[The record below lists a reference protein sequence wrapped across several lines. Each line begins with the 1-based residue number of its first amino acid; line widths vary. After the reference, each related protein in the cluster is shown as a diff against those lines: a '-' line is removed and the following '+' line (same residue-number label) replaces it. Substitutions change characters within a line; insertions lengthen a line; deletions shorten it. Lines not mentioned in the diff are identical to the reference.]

1 MGVWGVWEVWEER
14 GKEGK
19 GGRKRSWGLGAVQSA
34 NWKMQRVKWVGG
46 RVATLL
52 FALAFLGCETAFEP
66 FEESERAFSLFGY
79 VDAAAD
85 VQFVRVSPLRDSLHA
100 RAEPLDATVTMEHV
114 GTGETS
120 VWRDSLFFFEGA
132 AAHNFWS
139 DVPIELG
146 ATYRMAVE
154 RDSDGAVSTATF
166 RMPDREP
173 DVGAAFDMFSPAVS
187 VEIRKTDV
195 LVRAELVYTVEL
207 SSGVLA
213 RRTLSYLDE
222 AIRFTDSEGDAG
234 YAFEFNQTT
243 ARERVAELLGPSPF
257 RVLAIDVAVA
267 SAGPDWPD
275 FAAIERETLALPD
288 AVGNVEG
295 GVGFVGGVVSKT
307 VRILGKGAPSSES

>member
-1 MGVWGVWEVWEER
+1 M
-14 GKEGK
+14 
-19 GGRKRSWGLGAVQSA
+19 GAVQSA
-34 NWKMQRVKWVGG
+34 NWKMQRAKWVWGW
-46 RVATLL
+46 VAVPLL
-52 FALAFLGCETAFEP
+52 ALIVASGCETAFEP

-79 VDAAAD
+79 VDAGAD
-85 VQFVRVSPLRDSLHA
+85 VQFVRVSPLRDSLYA
-100 RAEPLDATVTMEHV
+100 RAEPLDATVTLEHV

-139 DVPIELG
+139 DAPVELG

-154 RDSDGAVSTATF
+154 RSSDGAVSAATF

-213 RRTLSYLDE
+213 QRTLSYLDE

-243 ARERVAELLGPSPF
+243 ARSAWRNCSARRPSACSPSTSPSPPLD
-257 RVLAIDVAVA
+257 RTGPTSPPSSARRWPCRTPSGTSRGA
-267 SAGPDWPD
+267 SALWAG
-275 FAAIERETLALPD
+275 
-288 AVGNVEG
+288 
-295 GVGFVGGVVSKT
+295 S
-307 VRILGKGAPSSES
+307 